1 MKTVTTVV
9 HMLLRL
15 AGLTAIVLGVLFWTG
30 NALSLIPI
38 HMLVGFVVV
47 LSLWTLA
54 VLAARAGVQR
64 GLVALALVWG
74 LIVPILGIMQY
85 QLLVGSAHWVIQVIH
100 LLVGIGAVG
109 QGEGLVAR
117 MKQAQTPAI
126 QS

>member
-1 MKTVTTVV
+1 MKSVTTVV

-15 AGLTAIVLGVLFWTG
+15 AGLIAIVLGVLFWAG
-30 NALSLIPI
+30 YALSLIPI

-74 LIVPILGIMQY
+74 LIVPILGIMQNR
-85 QLLVGSAHWVIQVIH
+85 LLPGSAHWVIQVVH
-100 LLVGIGAVG
+100 LLVGVGAVG

-117 MKQAQTPAI
+117 MKQARTP
-126 QS
+126 